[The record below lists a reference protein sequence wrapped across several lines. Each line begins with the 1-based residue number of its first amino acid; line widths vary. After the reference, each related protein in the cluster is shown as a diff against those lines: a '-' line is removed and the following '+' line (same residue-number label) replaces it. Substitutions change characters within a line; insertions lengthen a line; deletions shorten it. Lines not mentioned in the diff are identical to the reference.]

1 MGCETDLIIPND
13 QTLDF
18 CQLAVGT
25 VDSAHS
31 EVAIDK
37 RDLDRRSRVPLVPS
51 NPAADK
57 ILYSHAVDPAI
68 PNAQL
73 GSAVSLMN
81 IAVIDAKQTVS
92 GLRFGSRHILTCLR
106 PRGP

>member
-31 EVAIDK
+31 EVAVDNC
-37 RDLDRRSRVPLVPS
+37 DLDRRSRVPLVPS

-57 ILYSHAVDPAI
+57 ILYLHAVDPAI

-73 GSAVSLMN
+73 GSAVSLMK
-81 IAVIDAKQTVS
+81 IAICDRCQADS
-92 GLRFGSRHILTCLR
+92 FWFAIR
-106 PRGP
+106 